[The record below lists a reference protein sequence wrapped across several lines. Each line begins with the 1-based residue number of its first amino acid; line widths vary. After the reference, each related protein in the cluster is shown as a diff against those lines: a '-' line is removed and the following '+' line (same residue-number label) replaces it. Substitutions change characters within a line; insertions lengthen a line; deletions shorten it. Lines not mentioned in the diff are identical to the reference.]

1 MRHFCTVLII
11 LATATFHAARVA
23 ADSPEPRSK
32 TVTAVVREPL
42 PPETLSHSAD
52 GGKIIIQGPTFEYS
66 VNKASGALVGL
77 QVKREGEPVVRL
89 VEPARLIV
97 GDYSLANKE
106 NIGETTIAAQGTEKI
121 VLRTKGSLR
130 SSSRSG
136 PDLPY
141 TLVSSFFNDGVV
153 VSEMTVLPQEDL
165 VVKDIRHE
173 VVATGPFSQY
183 LHKTRDSHGFGAPWG
198 NLPKSG
204 EAVRFSTLTSC
215 LQVFSPKAALAIFT
229 DRGATQVAA
238 GCETA
243 VIEVKAAES
252 GVTPISLVQHI
263 VNESPSGDGL
273 VLKANSPFTIRVGL
287 SLAPNRL
294 AHRRSRDLRMFA
306 WIGDD
311 NHPYPTDEEIL
322 DAAQLGHTLFQMH
335 RLGTPGEPRP
345 PAGELDRVIETVHK
359 AGMLF
364 IWTQNADLMFA
375 NAPGVQEMKANGKW
389 HLWQGFNYGG
399 RYTDTMDRYCDLMAT
414 CLASPNG
421 LADYRLACDAR
432 MMDRYAVDGMYI
444 DDNLAYANCPLWK
457 EHGHPEEVYDCLIEL
472 HEMNWRRRQ
481 LLRARCPHAVLIDHC
496 TTALVLPVICD
507 FDVHLYG
514 EGYGFAPLETHW
526 AQFSLIRALDAQG
539 CHWAG
544 GKENERCLTELA
556 YNYDLLTGGGQYC
569 YSDWR
574 LYPQK
579 FPYASGVTKEEPLLV
594 RAYTLAQSYFG
605 MYEAQPYY
613 FAESDSLFATSA
625 PHTYATI
632 YRNDVWKDYL
642 LVLANMDDNARE
654 TSLVIRS
661 PERLGI
667 RPDGKYV
674 LWEVNDRKG
683 QVIEGSELLKQGTG
697 VVAVP
702 GRGMKLFY
710 LREPPKDRP
719 WHLWGGKRI
728 SEKWD
733 DRSRTLT
740 VELHGPAGL
749 EDTILVGAGTNRIG
763 EVRVNGKQ
771 KPFYFD
777 SSQRVAHGKVVF
789 GADPLRIEV
798 RCSAA
803 DEAQLPEKPVAPV
816 ELPGR

>member
-1 MRHFCTVLII
+1 MSSVL
-11 LATATFHAARVA
+11 
-23 ADSPEPRSK
+23 
-32 TVTAVVREPL
+32 REPL
-42 PPETLSHSAD
+42 PPENLSCTVQGD
-52 GGKIIIQGPTFEYS
+52 KIVMRGPTYEYA
-66 VNKASGALVGL
+66 VDTRTGAIGAL
-77 QVKREGEPVVRL
+77 QVWRDGQVVVRL
-89 VEPARLIV
+89 PEPANIII
-97 GDYSLANKE
+97 GDYRLTGEQNV
-106 NIGETTIAAQGTEKI
+106 GETTIAAQSSEQI
-121 VLRTKGSLR
+121 VLRTKGILKSAA
-130 SSSRSG
+130 G
-136 PDLPY
+136 GDDLPY
-141 TLVSSFFNDGVV
+141 SLASTFFNDGVV
-153 VSEMTVLPQEDL
+153 VSEMTVLPQDDL
-165 VVKDIRHE
+165 AVKEIRHE
-173 VVATGPFSQY
+173 VVATGAFSQY

-198 NLPKSG
+198 NLPEPG

-229 DRGATQVAA
+229 DRGATYAGA

-243 VIEVKAAES
+243 AIEVKAGES
-252 GVTPISLVQHI
+252 GLTAISLVQHI

-273 VLKANSPFTIRVGL
+273 VLEANSPFTFRVGL
-287 SLAPNRL
+287 SLAPNRP
-294 AHRRSRDLRMFA
+294 AHRRSHDLRMFA

-311 NHPYPTDEEIL
+311 KHPYPTDEEIL

-345 PAGELDRVIETVHK
+345 PAGELDRVIETVHR

-375 NAPGVQEMKANGKW
+375 NAPGVQEMKAHGKW

-432 MMDRYAVDGMYI
+432 MMERYAVDGMYI

-457 EHGHPEEVYDCLIEL
+457 EHGHPEKVYDCLIEL

-544 GKENERCLTELA
+544 GKESERCVTELA

-574 LYPQK
+574 LYPEK
-579 FPYASGVTKEEPLLV
+579 FPYASGVAKEEPMFV

-605 MYEAQPYY
+605 MYEARPYY

-625 PHTYATI
+625 PLTYATI
-632 YRNDVWKDYL
+632 YRNEVWKDHL
-642 LVLANMDDNARE
+642 LVLANMSDESRE
-654 TSLVIRS
+654 TSLAIRS

-667 RPDGKYV
+667 GPDGEYV

-683 QVIEGSELLKQGTG
+683 QVIEGSELLEQGTG
-697 VVAVP
+697 VFAVP

-710 LREPPKDRP
+710 LRELPKDHP

-728 SEKWD
+728 AEKWD

-740 VELHGPAGL
+740 VELHGPLGL
-749 EDTILVGAGTNRIG
+749 EDTILVGAGTNGIG

-771 KPFYFD
+771 TTFFYD
-777 SSQRVAHGKVVF
+777 SSQRAAHGEVVF

-798 RCSAA
+798 RCSNA
-803 DEAQLPEKPVAPV
+803 DEAQLPEKPIAPV
-816 ELPGR
+816 DLPGR